1 MRANIARIVFLPLFR
16 ESLMTMDK
24 YQLDHNIG
32 FLVNDISRLISTE
45 YNKIMK
51 PLGLTRAQWRVIVH
65 LHRVDGLT
73 QSDLAE
79 LLDVGKVSVGGLIDR
94 LEHSGWVERRD
105 DPQDRRTNLV
115 FLTKKGRAIEKKMES
130 TGREL
135 TRQTLRNLG
144 SDERTQLVD
153 LLIAVK
159 NNLLEIESGDDD
171 KG

>member
-1 MRANIARIVFLPLFR
+1 
-16 ESLMTMDK
+16 MTMDK

-65 LHRVDGLT
+65 LHRMDGQT
-73 QSDLAE
+73 QSDLAV
-79 LLDVGKVSVGGLIDR
+79 LLGVGKVSVGGLIDR
-94 LEHSGWVERRD
+94 LEHSGWVERRN
-105 DPQDRRTNLV
+105 DPQDRRSNLV

-159 NNLLEIESGDDD
+159 NNLLEIDSGDDD

>member
-1 MRANIARIVFLPLFR
+1 
-16 ESLMTMDK
+16 MTMDK

-32 FLVNDISRLISTE
+32 FLVNDISRLITTE

-65 LHRVDGLT
+65 LHRSDGLT

-94 LEHSGWVERRD
+94 LEHSDWVERRD
-105 DPQDRRTNLV
+105 DPQDRRSNRIY
-115 FLTKKGRAIEKKMES
+115 LTKKGRAIEKEMEK

-135 TRQTLRNLG
+135 TRQTLRDLG
-144 SDERTQLVD
+144 SDERAQLVD

-159 NNLLEIESGDDD
+159 NNLLRIESSHDEEQ
-171 KG
+171 

>member
-1 MRANIARIVFLPLFR
+1 
-16 ESLMTMDK
+16 MTMDK

-65 LHRVDGLT
+65 LHRSDGLT

-105 DPQDRRTNLV
+105 DPQDRRSNLIY
-115 FLTKKGRAIEKKMES
+115 LTKKGRAIEKEMEK

-135 TRQTLRNLG
+135 TRQTLRDLG
-144 SDERTQLVD
+144 PDERAQLVD

-159 NNLLEIESGDDD
+159 NNLLEIETSQD
-171 KG
+171 KKE

>member
-1 MRANIARIVFLPLFR
+1 
-16 ESLMTMDK
+16 MTMDK

-65 LHRVDGLT
+65 LHRSDGLT

-79 LLDVGKVSVGGLIDR
+79 LLDVGKVSVGGLVDR

-105 DPQDRRTNLV
+105 DPKDRRSNRV
-115 FLTKKGRAIEKKMES
+115 HLTKKGRAIEKEMEK

-135 TRQTLRNLG
+135 TRQTLRDLG
-144 SDERTQLVD
+144 PDERAQLVD

-159 NNLLEIESGDDD
+159 HNLLRIEGSHDSE
-171 KG
+171 K

>member
-1 MRANIARIVFLPLFR
+1 
-16 ESLMTMDK
+16 MDK

-65 LHRVDGLT
+65 LHRSDGLT
-73 QSDLAE
+73 QSELAE

-94 LEHSGWVERRD
+94 LEHSDWVERRD
-105 DPQDRRTNLV
+105 DPQDRRSNRV
-115 FLTKKGRAIEKKMES
+115 YLTRKGRAIEKKMEK

-135 TRQTLRNLG
+135 TRQTLRDLG
-144 SDERTQLVD
+144 PDERAQLVD

-159 NNLLEIESGDDD
+159 NNLLEIESSHD
-171 KG
+171 KEE

>member
-1 MRANIARIVFLPLFR
+1 
-16 ESLMTMDK
+16 MTMDK

-65 LHRVDGLT
+65 LHREDGLT

-105 DPQDRRTNLV
+105 DPQDRRSNLV
-115 FLTKKGRAIEKKMES
+115 FLTKKGRAIEEKMES

-159 NNLLEIESGDDD
+159 NNLLEIESSDDD
-171 KG
+171 KA

>member
-1 MRANIARIVFLPLFR
+1 
-16 ESLMTMDK
+16 MTMDK

-32 FLVNDISRLISTE
+32 FLVNDISRLITTE

-65 LHRVDGLT
+65 LHRSDGLT

-94 LEHSGWVERRD
+94 LEHSDWVERRD
-105 DPQDRRTNLV
+105 DPQDRRSNLV
-115 FLTKKGRAIEKKMES
+115 YLTKKGRAIEKEMEK

-135 TRQTLRNLG
+135 TRQTLRELG
-144 SDERTQLVD
+144 PDERAQLVD

-159 NNLLEIESGDDD
+159 NNLQKIESDHDIEE
-171 KG
+171 

>member
-1 MRANIARIVFLPLFR
+1 
-16 ESLMTMDK
+16 MTMDK

-65 LHRVDGLT
+65 LHRMDGQT
-73 QSDLAE
+73 QSSLAV

-105 DPQDRRTNLV
+105 DPQDRRSNLV
-115 FLTKKGRAIEKKMES
+115 FLTKKGRAIEKKMEA

-159 NNLLEIESGDDD
+159 NNLLEIESAADEEV
-171 KG
+171 

>member
-1 MRANIARIVFLPLFR
+1 
-16 ESLMTMDK
+16 MTMDK

-51 PLGLTRAQWRVIVH
+51 PLGLTRAQWRVVVH
-65 LHRVDGLT
+65 LHRADGLT
-73 QSDLAE
+73 QSDLAD

-105 DPQDRRTNLV
+105 DPQDRRSNLV
-115 FLTKKGRAIEKKMES
+115 FLTKKGRAIEKKMET

-159 NNLLEIESGDDD
+159 NNLLEIESSDDD
-171 KG
+171 KV

>member
-1 MRANIARIVFLPLFR
+1 
-16 ESLMTMDK
+16 MTMDK

-32 FLVNDISRLISTE
+32 FLVNDISRLITTE

-65 LHRVDGLT
+65 LHRSDGLT

-94 LEHSGWVERRD
+94 LEHSDWVERRD
-105 DPQDRRTNLV
+105 DPQDRRSNLV
-115 FLTKKGRAIEKKMES
+115 YLTKKGRAIEKEMEK

-135 TRQTLRNLG
+135 TRQTLRELG
-144 SDERTQLVD
+144 PDERAQLVD

-159 NNLLEIESGDDD
+159 NNLLEIESDHDIEE
-171 KG
+171 

>member
-1 MRANIARIVFLPLFR
+1 MSIDR
-16 ESLMTMDK
+16 

-45 YNKIMK
+45 YNRIMK

-65 LHRVDGLT
+65 LHRNDGMT
-73 QSDLAE
+73 QSELAE

-94 LEHSGWVERRD
+94 LEHSGWVERRN
-105 DPQDRRTNLV
+105 DPTDRRSNLV
-115 FLTKKGRAIEKKMES
+115 FLTKKGRAIEKEMEK

-144 SDERTQLVD
+144 PDERTQLVD

-159 NNLLEIESGDDD
+159 SNLLEIEHDHDEAE
-171 KG
+171 

>member
-1 MRANIARIVFLPLFR
+1 
-16 ESLMTMDK
+16 MTMDK

-65 LHRVDGLT
+65 LHREDGLT

-105 DPQDRRTNLV
+105 DPRDRRSNLV
-115 FLTKKGRAIEKKMES
+115 FLTKKGRAIEEKMES

-159 NNLLEIESGDDD
+159 NNLLEIESDDDD
-171 KG
+171 KA

>member
-1 MRANIARIVFLPLFR
+1 MRGSMVLI
-16 ESLMTMDK
+16 MTIDK

-32 FLVNDISRLISTE
+32 FLVNDISRLISTQ

-65 LHRVDGLT
+65 LHRADGLT
-73 QSDLAE
+73 QSELAH

-94 LEHSGWVERRD
+94 LEHSDWVERRD
-105 DPQDRRTNLV
+105 DPQDRRSNRIY
-115 FLTKKGRAIEKKMES
+115 LTKKGRAIEKEMQT

-135 TRQTLRNLG
+135 TKQTLRNLG
-144 SDERTQLVD
+144 SDERSQLVD

-159 NNLLEIESGDDD
+159 DNLLEIESVPEKDN
-171 KG
+171 

>member
-1 MRANIARIVFLPLFR
+1 
-16 ESLMTMDK
+16 MTMDK

-65 LHRVDGLT
+65 LHRSDGLT

-105 DPQDRRTNLV
+105 DPQDRRSNLIY
-115 FLTKKGRAIEKKMES
+115 LTKKGRAIEKEMEK

-135 TRQTLRNLG
+135 TRQTLRDLG
-144 SDERTQLVD
+144 PDERAQLVD

-159 NNLLEIESGDDD
+159 NNLLEIESSQDE
-171 KG
+171 KE

>member
-1 MRANIARIVFLPLFR
+1 
-16 ESLMTMDK
+16 MDK
-24 YQLDHNIG
+24 YQLDHKIG

-51 PLGLTRAQWRVIVH
+51 PLGLTRAQWRVVVH
-65 LHRVDGLT
+65 LHRSDGLT
-73 QSDLAE
+73 QSELAE

-105 DPQDRRTNLV
+105 DPKDRRSNLIY
-115 FLTKKGRAIEKKMES
+115 LTKKGRAIEKKMEK

-135 TRQTLRNLG
+135 TRQTLRDLG
-144 SDERTQLVD
+144 PDERAQLVD

-159 NNLLEIESGDDD
+159 NNLLEIESGHDEEE
-171 KG
+171 

>member
-1 MRANIARIVFLPLFR
+1 
-16 ESLMTMDK
+16 MTMDK

-32 FLVNDISRLISTE
+32 FLVNDISRLIPTE

-94 LEHSGWVERRD
+94 LEHSGWVERRN
-105 DPQDRRTNLV
+105 DPQDRRSNLV
-115 FLTKKGRAIEKKMES
+115 FLTKKGRAIEKKMET

-159 NNLLEIESGDDD
+159 NNLLEIESGGD
-171 KG
+171 GEV